1 MSSAI
6 RDVMPLLSECIQR
19 YTLLSSSGIV
29 VKYLFDIKIISVEA
43 CGIFVYID
51 TVQTDS

>member
-29 VKYLFDIKIISVEA
+29 VKCLFDIKNISVEA
-43 CGIFVYID
+43 CAIFVYID